1 MTERPDAA
9 WMAAALALAERGIG
23 RTGPNPAVGCVIVRG
38 GEIVGRGVTAP
49 GGRPHAEALALDQAG
64 PRAAASTLYVT
75 LEPCAHESARG
86 PACTDLILGRRPA
99 RVVVGCLDP
108 DPRTHGQGV
117 ARLRAAGIPVEVG
130 PGQGQAERLIAG
142 FRRRLTDGRPEVT
155 LKIASSLDGCIA
167 LADGTSRWI
176 TGPDARAH
184 AHLERARHDAI
195 LVGSGT
201 LTADDP
207 ALDVRLPGLEDRT
220 PQPYVVSRTWT
231 AIPARLS
238 GRAARAAR
246 VLDGTDLPAAL
257 RELADA
263 GVNRLLV
270 EGGAGLARALVA
282 ADLVDRLLWYQ
293 APILLGAGLPALGD
307 IGLIDLADA
316 HGRWTCLQR
325 RTLGQDHL
333 AVFARTR

>member
-9 WMAAALALAERGIG
+9 WMAAALALAQRGIG
-23 RTGPNPAVGCVIVRG
+23 RTGPNPAVGCIVVRG
-38 GEIVGRGVTAP
+38 GEAVGRGVTAP
-49 GGRPHAEALALDQAG
+49 GGRPHAEAIALDQAG
-64 PRAAASTLYVT
+64 PRAVAGTLFVT

-86 PACTDLILGRRPA
+86 SACTDLILGRRPA

-108 DPRTHGQGV
+108 DPRTQGQGV
-117 ARLRAAGIPVEVG
+117 ARLRAAGVSVEVG
-130 PGQGQAERLIAG
+130 VCAPAAERLIAG

-155 LKIASSLDGCIA
+155 LKVASSLDGRIA

-176 TGPDARAH
+176 TGEAARAH

-201 LTADDP
+201 LAADDP
-207 ALDVRLPGLEDRT
+207 ALDVRLPGLEDRA
-220 PQPYVVSRTWT
+220 PQPFVVSRSWS
-231 AIPARLS
+231 AIPAGLQ
-238 GRAARAAR
+238 GRAARTAQL
-246 VLDGTDLPAAL
+246 LDGTDLAGAL
-257 RELADA
+257 RMLAGA

-282 ADLVDRLLWYQ
+282 ADLVDRLLWYR

-307 IGLIDLADA
+307 IGLETLAAA
-316 HGRWTCLQR
+316 HDRWACLEQR
-325 RTLGQDHL
+325 ALGPDHL
-333 AVFARTR
+333 AVFERTR